1 MKRIL
6 MLISILLVLGLIFGG
21 WLLLGPATDFEA
33 PKKTL
38 YIRSNAATKKAVI
51 DSLVKNHIISSE
63 TSFEFLANRLH
74 YWNTIKPGKY
84 DIPKGTSLLTIVRM
98 LRNGQQTAVNLVI
111 NKFRTKEDFARATG
125 NKFEFD
131 SLQMMNFLNSADSLK
146 EFKTEP
152 EVSMWHIIPDTYTYT
167 WNSTPGEVY
176 RKLYNDSRKFWTQ
189 ERQEKASALGITP
202 LQAYI
207 LASIVEEETT
217 NNEEKDTIASVYL
230 NRYRK
235 GMALGADPTLKFA
248 LKDFGLTR
256 IYNKDT
262 YVESPYNTYR
272 NQGFPPGPICTPS
285 KRTID
290 AVLAA
295 PQTNYLFFVA
305 RTDRIAHNFSETYND
320 HLRKADDY
328 HKELNRRDSIK
339 KAGGK

>member
-6 MLISILLVLGLIFGG
+6 LLISILVVLALIFGG

-63 TSFEFLANRLH
+63 ASFDFLANRLH

-111 NKFRTKEDFARATG
+111 NKFRTREDFARATG

-131 SLQMMNFLNSADSLK
+131 SLQMINFLNSADSLK

-167 WNSTPGEVY
+167 WNSTPRQVY
-176 RKLYNDSRKFWTQ
+176 RKIYNDARKFWTR
-189 ERQEKASALGITP
+189 ERQEKAAALGITP

-217 NNEEKDTIASVYL
+217 NNDEKDTIASVYL

-256 IYNKDT
+256 IYIKDT

-285 KRTID
+285 KNTID

-305 RTDRIAHNFSETYND
+305 RTDRIAHDFSENYND

-339 KAGGK
+339 KRGGK